1 MHIVMMLA
9 SGNPQ
14 MTGGV
19 PSATLLRAQV
29 YKNLGHRVTVICAG
43 HPKFE
48 TMFWVKEIPI
58 IPARPRDFKLRKTWE
73 KIWTHPFLPSA
84 QKRELEALHDR
95 TPVDMIE
102 IQDGQCIL
110 ACQSFARKH
119 KIPLVYMV
127 HGTSFGKQA
136 IPQISRRYWQW
147 LEKKAANA
155 VDIVTPPSYHLKSY
169 HDRLWNTEDQ
179 AYFVVHNPIPEDGV
193 RAQSP
198 AHPSKYF
205 LAMGRMESEK
215 RFHMAI
221 EAFAQIADRTDH
233 KLMLVG
239 DGRLR
244 SDLVAL
250 AESKQLGDR
259 IEFSDGAIR
268 DRKRILDLVAEAS
281 AILLPSHDEGCPLAL
296 LEAIACSTPVVA
308 CNLKFNQEILGREY
322 PFYFDWQSVESL
334 SEQMLNISVAERSQF
349 PFLYEEAE
357 LLNRTA
363 AYEQRIELLTRLV
376 QRRQFDPHKIVLA
389 LDQLEGKI
397 VQTAKTQLQRYVV

>member
-9 SGNPQ
+9 SGNAQ

-48 TMFWVKEIPI
+48 TMFWVKDIPI
-58 IPARPRDFKLRKTWE
+58 IPARPRDFKLRQTWE

-84 QKRELEALHDR
+84 QKRELLALHER
-95 TPVDMIE
+95 TPIDMIE

-110 ACQSFARKH
+110 ACESFAKKH

-136 IPQISRRYWQW
+136 IPKISQRYWKW
-147 LEKKAANA
+147 VEKKAATSA
-155 VDIVTPPSYHLKSY
+155 DIVTPPSYHLKSY
-169 HDRLWNTEDQ
+169 HDRLWDTENFG
-179 AYFVVHNPIPEDGV
+179 YFVVHNPIPQDGV
-193 RAQSP
+193 RDQAP

-215 RFHMAI
+215 RFHLAI
-221 EAFAQIADRTDH
+221 EAFAKIADRTDH
-233 KLMLVG
+233 KLLLVG

-244 SDLVAL
+244 SELIAL
-250 AESKQLGDR
+250 AESKHLGDR

-268 DRKRILDLVAEAS
+268 DRQRVLDLVAEA
-281 AILLPSHDEGCPLAL
+281 AAVILPSHDEGCPLAL
-296 LEAIACSTPVVA
+296 LEAIASSTPVVA
-308 CNLKFNQEILGREY
+308 CDLKFNQEILGRQY
-322 PFYFDWQSVESL
+322 PFYFDWQSTDSL
-334 SEQMLNISVAERSQF
+334 AETMLNISLSDRRQF
-349 PFLYEEAE
+349 VKLYEEAF
-357 LLNRTA
+357 LLNNTD
-363 AYEQRIELLTRLV
+363 AYEQRIELLIRLV
-376 QRRQFDPHKIVLA
+376 QRRQFDAHKLVLA

-397 VQTAKTQLQRYVV
+397 VRSAKDQLHRYVV